1 MASTA
6 GQTSAASQQTPT
18 TGKNVLH
25 VAALAGRT
33 EFVKKLLDSMTAE
46 QLGLK
51 DDNKCTALTYAVR
64 SGNVEIAKLLVGK
77 NDNLTQIQNE
87 KGWFPILE
95 AAILCQKGMLNFLLS
110 VTKDEDGGPF
120 RGKKGALI
128 LVNALYADFYDFA
141 KELLD
146 KFPKLATERDPYGNT
161 AFRILAYKPVAFK
174 SGSRLGFWQNCIY
187 SWVEVEQASTC
198 CCTKG
203 DIENSMQSP
212 TNCSFLQSLK
222 TFLRPAVILK
232 VPCIKHVHDM
242 KLMHMQVQKL
252 INRICAQV
260 LLLNDKEE
268 IKKLFMEVLVSAKF
282 GIIELI
288 QICVQA
294 YPEVLWYET
303 DGRNILHLAIEYR
316 QEEVFNILRGSGA
329 FFNILANP
337 RLRNLNS
344 IIHLAAKLAPPSKL
358 NSVSG
363 AALQMQ
369 RELQWFKEVEK
380 IPTPGYNT
388 RPNNSSKI
396 AKDMFTEEHK
406 DLLEKAEKWM
416 KDTAASCMVVATLIA
431 TVVFTAA
438 FTVPGGNNSDSG
450 NNYDKG
456 SPIFLEEKSFMVFA
470 ISDAIALFFS
480 TSSVLMFLSILT
492 SRYAEEDFLKSLPTK
507 LIIGLVTLFFSIAAM
522 MIAFSATFFII
533 FSHRFSWLSILIA
546 ALATFPVTLFAL
558 SHARLLAEI
567 VISTYGSG
575 IFQQNRSIF
584 PSSSGQEKE
593 NMH

>member
-18 TGKNVLH
+18 TGGDGDSSSYQRYQSLYNAAFYGDWEKANEFFETNPNPNSISENIPCTGKNVLH

-128 LVNALYADFYDFA
+128 LVNALYADFY
-141 KELLD
+141 
-146 KFPKLATERDPYGNT
+146 G
-161 AFRILAYKPVAFK
+161 
-174 SGSRLGFWQNCIY
+174 
-187 SWVEVEQASTC
+187 VEVEQASTC